1 MTTALLIAAVVFC
14 AALAQTLSG
23 FGFALILMPIATI
36 RVGLRTAAPLVA
48 LTALTAYTVNLI
60 RYRRA
65 VDVREVL
72 RLGAA
77 SALGIPVGL
86 WALANVD
93 ESIIRPL
100 LGLVLIAYAVYRLMR
115 PAGGPRTCSPR
126 WVYLAG
132 FVAGCL
138 GGAYNTPGPPVIVY
152 GSLRQWPRQKFRAVL
167 QTFFFFNGALVVASH
182 YAAHHLTPAVLTFY
196 TYAAPALL
204 LGILAGSRVD
214 SKLNHDRFR
223 AIVTAMILLLGISL
237 ALGLGKH

>member
-23 FGFALILMPIATI
+23 FGFALILMPIATLWL
-36 RVGLRTAAPLVA
+36 GLRTAAPLVA
-48 LTALTAYTVNLI
+48 LTALTAYTLNLI
-60 RYRRA
+60 RYRQA

-77 SALGIPVGL
+77 SALGIPAGL

-100 LGLVLIAYAVYRLMR
+100 LGLVLIAYAVYRLIR
-115 PAGGPRTCSPR
+115 PAGARACSPR

-138 GGAYNTPGPPVIVY
+138 GGAYNTPGPPVILY
-152 GSLRQWPRQKFRAVL
+152 GSLRRWPRQKFRAVL

-182 YAAHHLTPAVLTFY
+182 YAAHRLTPAVLTFY
-196 TYAAPALL
+196 AYAAPALL
-204 LGILAGSRVD
+204 LGILAGSRID
-214 SKLNHDRFR
+214 SRLNHDRFR
-223 AIVTAMILLLGISL
+223 AIVTAMILLLGLSL
-237 ALGLGKH
+237 ALGLGKR